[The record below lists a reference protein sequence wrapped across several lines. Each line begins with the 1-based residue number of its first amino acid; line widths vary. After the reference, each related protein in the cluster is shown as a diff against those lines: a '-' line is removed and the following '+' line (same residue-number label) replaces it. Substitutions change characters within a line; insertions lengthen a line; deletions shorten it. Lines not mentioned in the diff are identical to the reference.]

1 MNGDSL
7 KLEERFDNH
16 PLSNKLFITPGTEG
30 GNFPSVEIQG
40 NFDAYQALGF
50 ISEFPYFDFPLANY
64 LIDRYF
70 GKKHSFLK
78 GKVMVCFELP
88 RSIPLRI
95 TRVDEEKFELS
106 AFNKVLEEQFVE
118 YVHYFCPESVFDAPI
133 YEGKTKQNFLAA
145 RREFLDEF
153 FSLRPSL
160 SHLQI
165 GESKTV
171 FNPSSYWFSDDTNE
185 QDKSQITHFLNQLFD
200 SEEFLSYYFSVLY
213 PYLLACSI
221 DTIKETLENSRSIL
235 KSL

>member
-30 GNFPSVEIQG
+30 GNFPSVEIQS
-40 NFDAYQALGF
+40 NFDDYQALGF
-50 ISEFPYFDFPLANY
+50 VSGFPYFDFPLANY

-78 GKVMVCFELP
+78 GKVMICFELP
-88 RSIPLRI
+88 RSIPLKI
-95 TRVDEEKFELS
+95 TRVDEEKFELF
-106 AFNKVLEEQFVE
+106 AFNQVMEQQFDE
-118 YVHYFCPESVFDAPI
+118 YVHYFCPESAFDSPI
-133 YEGKTKQNFLAA
+133 YEGNTKQNFLAA
-145 RREFLDEF
+145 RREFLDEIL
-153 FSLRPSL
+153 SSRPSL
-160 SHLQI
+160 SSLQI
-165 GESKTV
+165 GESKIV
-171 FNPSSYWFSDDTNE
+171 FNPSSYLFSNDT
-185 QDKSQITHFLNQLFD
+185 DGKSKSRITRLLNQLFD